1 MYISS
6 PENYVANP
14 YQNLLL
20 YLNGIWQEVRFDA
33 SPKAFKLTNA
43 YLQTIKV
50 YHPGGNFS
58 NYHFSFA

>member
-20 YLNGIWQEVRFDA
+20 YLNGIWQKVRFDA
-33 SPKAFKLTNA
+33 SPKAF
-43 YLQTIKV
+43 
-50 YHPGGNFS
+50 
-58 NYHFSFA
+58 